1 MWEQYQTAIA
11 QAWEIDKGAFGT
23 NVQNA
28 FEDERQFI
36 RRLNIPFMQ
45 SQQIAFVNAYTNL
58 IDSYNIYWANPTNS
72 NLFVEIGA
80 GTQSVV
86 KNLFEGLTLYIYFQ
100 INPSAVEIVPL
111 AVVKSPV
118 GSIVEIEFELFDK
131 HLYKFLSDVKIY
143 IGRLL
148 PLTESAVNS
157 VSIKILSSNSI

>member
-1 MWEQYQTAIA
+1 M
-11 QAWEIDKGAFGT
+11 
-23 NVQNA
+23 
-28 FEDERQFI
+28 
-36 RRLNIPFMQ
+36 
-45 SQQIAFVNAYTNL
+45 
-58 IDSYNIYWANPTNS
+58 
-72 NLFVEIGA
+72 FVEIGA

-157 VSIKILSSNSI
+157 VSIKILSSNCLYLPVDQFIRGITSSTSLPVIRLAANILSHTDFSSEVESTMEFGEASFAYGT